1 MLIVAEL
8 SIPNIRAYMGRLLL
22 EIVSST
28 KIYRLVYYKQLIIRF
43 LFRLSHSDKSESVI
57 GFIKKYIAMKSP
69 RKNIVFRGLLT
80 LLANPV
86 LIGICVGYSVCV
98 SSIDGL
104 NVYLD
109 AFVVQYSPD
118 GFPDR

>member
-1 MLIVAEL
+1 
-8 SIPNIRAYMGRLLL
+8 
-22 EIVSST
+22 
-28 KIYRLVYYKQLIIRF
+28 
-43 LFRLSHSDKSESVI
+43 
-57 GFIKKYIAMKSP
+57 MKSP

-86 LIGICVGYSVCV
+86 LIGICAGYSVCV
-98 SSIDGL
+98 ASIDGL
-104 NVYLD
+104 NAYLD